1 MGQCV
6 YCWQKAGFLRSKH
19 KECETKNQI
28 NRANI
33 INLIESSFAQK
44 TNFKKLKLD
53 IEELANEGF
62 ISEEEVNEMYA
73 SIYDDAVEKYLD
85 DWILTS
91 EEEDNLTEFREKL
104 NLDQWILD
112 KNGSFQKVARAVI
125 VRDITE
131 WKISP
136 VQLNIVG
143 SLPFNF
149 QKDEKLIWL
158 FQNVEFYEQRTR
170 TEYHGGSV
178 GASVRV
184 AKGLYFRTSSF
195 KGHPVQTQE
204 MKFIDIGMFAITN
217 KNIYF
222 ASWLKNFKTDL
233 KKIITINPYEDWI
246 WLQKDWVSSKPQIF
260 KNLDGWFTYNVISN
274 LNN

>member
-1 MGQCV
+1 MGQCI
-6 YCWQKAGFLRSKH
+6 YCDQKAGFLRSKH
-19 KECETKNQI
+19 KECEEKNQI

-33 INLIESSFAQK
+33 VDLIESSFVQK
-44 TNFKKLKLD
+44 TNFKKLKLA
-53 IEELANEGF
+53 IEESANEGF

-85 DWILTS
+85 DWILTN
-91 EEEDNLTEFREKL
+91 EEENNLTEFREKL
-104 NLDQWILD
+104 DLNQEALDRNW
-112 KNGSFQKVARAVI
+112 SFSKVGRAVI
-125 VRDITE
+125 LRDIIE
-131 WKISP
+131 GKISS
-136 VQLNIVG
+136 VNLDIVG
-143 SLPFNF
+143 NLPFNF

-184 AKGLYFRTSSF
+184 AKGFYLRTSSF

-204 MKFIDIGMFAITN
+204 MKFIDIGMFAITD

-222 ASWLKNFKTDL
+222 ASWLKNFKTNL
-233 KKIITINPYEDWI
+233 GKIITMNQYEDWI

-260 KNLDGWFTYNVISN
+260 KNLDGWFSIMLYQI
-274 LNN
+274 